1 MICILASA
9 QLCDTLFPNI
19 MENNKSA
26 VEHAHCCVYYLF
38 RSTFYRESV
47 CLLSESN
54 LKPQLCRLQ
63 FRQDIN
69 VKQDVWNS
77 IQHLLALLTVS
88 NIIHMHLE

>member
-26 VEHAHCCVYYLF
+26 VEHAHCCVYYLS

-69 VKQDVWNS
+69 VKQDIWNS
-77 IQHLLALLTVS
+77 IHLLALLTVS
-88 NIIHMHLE
+88 NIIHMHPE